1 MLNITFGW
9 KTFMPIRNIPE
20 ENAILFV
27 WFNHYAGVLIKTP
40 SKTIV
45 IDPVDIR
52 SNSFPNVDAV
62 LITHEHYDHLDQRL
76 VKEIQKKT
84 NCTIIA
90 DPASTKRLQHHIPP
104 DKLEEIS
111 AGLEIHV
118 GEVSIK
124 AEKCNHPAAD
134 PVTYLITSENGV
146 KVFHT
151 ADSLPFEE
159 LESIGLKE
167 KIDVVFCT
175 VGIAP
180 GTSPETGAEIALLT
194 KPQVAVP
201 YHANSKAYQKKFAD
215 ILKKELP
222 RTTCLIPELN
232 KIYQVSKKV

>member
-1 MLNITFGW
+1 
-9 KTFMPIRNIPE
+9 MPIKNTPE

-40 SKTIV
+40 SKTLV

-52 SNSFPNVDAV
+52 SRSFPNSDAV

-76 VKEIQKKT
+76 VKEIQKNT
-84 NCTIIA
+84 NCKVIA
-90 DPASTKRLQHHIPP
+90 DPASTKRLQHLIPIE
-104 DKLEEIS
+104 KLIEINPGS
-111 AGLEIHV
+111 EIHL

-124 AEKCNHPAAD
+124 AEKCNHSASN
-134 PVTYLITSENGV
+134 PVTYIITSEDGV

-159 LESIGLKE
+159 LASIGTRE
-167 KIDVVFCT
+167 KFDVVFCT
-175 VGIAP
+175 VGIAA
-180 GTSPETGAEIALLT
+180 GTSPESGFEIAKLT

-201 YHANSKAYQKKFAD
+201 YHANSVAYQKKFAE
-215 ILKKELP
+215 ILRKEMP

-232 KIYQVSKKV
+232 KIYQVSKKA